1 MSIQYITLSS
11 SAYDAVIFDMDG
23 VVTKTAR
30 VHFKAWK
37 RLFDEYLKNKSGE
50 NQSPFNE
57 QDYRRYVDGKPRH
70 RGIESFLESRGISL
84 SWGKE
89 DDGPDQDTIYGLGNR
104 KNRYFNQLLDKYGVD
119 VFEPALNLL
128 KELRSAGFK
137 TGIVSS
143 SQNCAV
149 VLKAAGVSHLFDHKT
164 DGLDAQE
171 LNLKGKPQPDIFLY
185 CAEKLGV
192 KPQRTVILEDAIS
205 GVQAGKNGGFGLV
218 IGVDRT
224 GLGEDLKKNGAHA
237 VVTDLSVIKVD
248 NPSSSASDPLPSAL
262 KNFEQFALR
271 VKNKKV
277 ALFLDYD
284 GTLTPIVDDP
294 DKAFLQED
302 MKKVLAK
309 LADQLPVAVIS
320 GRDRADVQNLVGIEN
335 IYYAGSHGF
344 DIAGPDKKETNPE
357 NVKDYLPELGQADKV
372 IRKAIKDIEGAW
384 VERKKFAIAVHYRK
398 VEDQNIDQ
406 VKQAVEQAARAHP
419 KLRQSGG
426 KKIFELRPDI
436 DWHKGK
442 ALIWLL
448 EKLDLDKPDVLPIY
462 LGDDVTDEDAFDT
475 LRNRGIGVVV
485 MDSPRKTKAGYRL
498 KNPEEVRL
506 FLNKII
512 STQKGKS

>member
-1 MSIQYITLSS
+1 MTMQHITLSR

-37 RLFDEYLKNKSGE
+37 KLFDEYLKNKCRE
-50 NQSPFNE
+50 NQSLFDE
-57 QDYRRYVDGKPRH
+57 QDYRRYVDGKPRY
-70 RGIESFLESRGISL
+70 RGIESFLESRGISI
-84 SWGKE
+84 SWGKK

-104 KNRYFNQLLDKYGVD
+104 KNRYFNELIDKDGVD
-119 VFEPALNLL
+119 VYKPALNLL

-137 TGIVSS
+137 TAIVSS
-143 SQNCAV
+143 SKNCAA
-149 VLKAAGVSHLFDHKT
+149 VLEAAGISSLFDEKI
-164 DGLDAQE
+164 DGKDADE
-171 LNLKGKPQPDIFLY
+171 LNLQGKPSPDIFLKTG
-185 CAEKLGV
+185 EKLEV
-192 KPQRTVILEDAIS
+192 QPKRAVILEDAIS

-224 GLGEDLKKNGAHA
+224 GLGEDLKKNGAHV
-237 VVTDLSVIKVD
+237 VVTDLSLIKVD
-248 NPSSSASDPLPSAL
+248 NRSSSTADFLPSAL
-262 KNFEQFALR
+262 KDFEKFALR
-271 VKNKKV
+271 VKNKKIAV
-277 ALFLDYD
+277 FIDYD

-294 DKAFLQED
+294 DKAVLPED
-302 MKKVLAK
+302 MKKVLEK

-344 DIAGPDKKETNPE
+344 DIAGPDKKETNPD
-357 NVKDYLPELGQADKV
+357 NIKDYLPELDQADKELKEK
-372 IRKAIKDIEGAW
+372 IEGIEGAW
-384 VERKKFAIAVHYRK
+384 VERKKFAIALHYRK
-398 VEDQNIDQ
+398 VKEKNFDQ
-406 VKQAVEQAARAHP
+406 VKQAVEEIARNHP

-442 ALIWLL
+442 ALMWLL

-462 LGDDVTDEDAFDT
+462 LGDDVTDEDAFDA
-475 LRNRGIGVVV
+475 LQNRGIGVVV
-485 MDSPRKTKAGYRL
+485 MDSARSSKANYRL
-498 KNPEEVRL
+498 RNPEEVRL

-512 STQKGKS
+512 SIQKGNV

>member
-1 MSIQYITLSS
+1 MSIQLITLSR
-11 SAYDAVIFDMDG
+11 SAYNAVIFDMDG

-30 VHFKAWK
+30 IHFKAWK
-37 RLFDEYLKNKSGE
+37 RLFDEYLKNKSGD

-57 QDYRRYVDGKPRH
+57 QDYRRFVDGKPRH

-104 KNRYFNQLLDKYGVD
+104 KNRYFNELIDEEGVE
-119 VFEPALNLL
+119 VYPSAVQLL
-128 KELRSAGFK
+128 KELRSTGFK

-143 SQNCAV
+143 SKNCAAV
-149 VLKAAGVSHLFDHKT
+149 IKAVGISHLFDHKT

-185 CAEKLGV
+185 TAEKLGV
-192 KPQRTVILEDAIS
+192 NPQRTVILEDAIS
-205 GVQAGKNGGFGLV
+205 GVKAGKNGGFGLV

-224 GLGEDLKKNGAHA
+224 GLGEDLKKNGAHV

-248 NPSSSASDPLPSAL
+248 NGSLSMTDSLPSAL
-262 KNFEQFALR
+262 KDFEQFALQ
-271 VKNKKV
+271 VKNKKIAV
-277 ALFLDYD
+277 FLDYD

-294 DKAFLQED
+294 DKAYLPED
-302 MKKVLAK
+302 MKKELVQLAE
-309 LADQLPVAVIS
+309 LLPVAVIS

-344 DIAGPDKKETNPE
+344 DIAGPDKKETDPHNI
-357 NVKDYLPELGQADKV
+357 KDYLPELDQADKELKEK
-372 IRKAIKDIEGAW
+372 IEDIEGAW

-398 VEDQNIDQ
+398 VDDSQTEKVKEAVQQ
-406 VKQAVEQAARAHP
+406 VVKSYS
-419 KLRQSGG
+419 KLKQSGG

-462 LGDDVTDEDAFDT
+462 LGDDVTDEDAFNT

-485 MDSPRKTKAGYRL
+485 MDSARSSKARYRL

-512 STQKGKS
+512 STQKGNS

>member
-1 MSIQYITLSS
+1 MNSRNIILSR
-11 SAYDAVIFDMDG
+11 SAYDAVIFDLDG
-23 VVTKTAR
+23 VVTKTAQ
-30 VHFKAWK
+30 VHFRAWK
-37 RLFDEYLKNKSGE
+37 RLFDEYLKNQSGE

-57 QDYRRYVDGKPRH
+57 QNYRRYVDGKPRH

-104 KNRYFNQLLDKYGVD
+104 KNRYFNQLIDEEGVE
-119 VFEPALNLL
+119 VYPSAVQLL
-128 KELRSAGFK
+128 KELRSTGFK

-143 SQNCAV
+143 SKNCTA
-149 VLKAAGVSHLFDHKT
+149 VLKAAGIFHLFDHKT

-171 LNLKGKPQPDIFLY
+171 LDLKGKPQPDIFLY
-185 CAEKLGV
+185 SAEKLGV
-192 KPQRTVILEDAIS
+192 NTQRTVILEDAIS
-205 GVQAGKNGGFGLV
+205 GVQAGKTGGFGLV

-224 GLGEDLKKNGAHA
+224 GLGEDLKKNGAHV

-248 NPSSSASDPLPSAL
+248 NRSSSKTDSLTSAL
-262 KNFEQFALR
+262 KDFEQLALR
-271 VKNKKV
+271 VKNKKIAV
-277 ALFLDYD
+277 FLDYD

-294 DKAFLQED
+294 DKAFLPKD
-302 MKKVLAK
+302 MKTVLEQLAK
-309 LADQLPVAVIS
+309 LLPVAVIS

-344 DIAGPDKKETNPE
+344 DIAGPDKKETNPGNME
-357 NVKDYLPELGQADKV
+357 DYLAELDQADKKLKEK
-372 IRKAIKDIEGAW
+372 IEDIEGAW
-384 VERKKFAIAVHYRK
+384 VERKKFAIALHYRK
-398 VEDQNIDQ
+398 VEEKNIDQ
-406 VKQAVEQAARAHP
+406 VIQAVEEIARTHP

-442 ALIWLL
+442 ALMWLL

-485 MDSPRKTKAGYRL
+485 MDSPQKTKARYRL
-498 KNPEEVRL
+498 RNPEEVRL

-512 STQKGKS
+512 STQKGNA